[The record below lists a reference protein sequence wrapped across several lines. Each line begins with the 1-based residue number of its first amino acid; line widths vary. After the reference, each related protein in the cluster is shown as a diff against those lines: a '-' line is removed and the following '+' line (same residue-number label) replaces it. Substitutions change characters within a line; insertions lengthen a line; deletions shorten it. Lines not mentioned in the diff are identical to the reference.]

1 MSNQIDISKE
11 IGGKIRAHRKMRKM
25 TLDELASRV
34 YKSKATLSKYEKG
47 QIIID
52 IETLYAIAEA
62 LEIRIEHLLYRA
74 PDPQITIANT
84 DCPHFF
90 PPYSQF
96 YSYVYDGRKGVIMHC
111 VHDIL
116 EPLDKNRF
124 KIEMYMNSKSLDDY
138 QNCETSYYGTIEHFD
153 AVTNIL
159 LTNQRSPMEKASSQ
173 ILAPY
178 LDSETKWGLFK
189 GFSSRPMMP
198 VATKMLFSTRPLKED
213 ESLAKK
219 LMVNKEDIRL
229 FRLYNMYP
237 VM

>member
-1 MSNQIDISKE
+1 MSVISVE
-11 IGGKIRAHRKMRKM
+11 IGQKIRAHRKMRKM
-25 TLDELASRV
+25 TQDELAAKIF
-34 YKSKATLSKYEKG
+34 KSKATLSKYEKG
-47 QIIID
+47 EIVLD
-52 IETLYAIAEA
+52 VETLYAIAEA
-62 LEIRIEHLLYRA
+62 LQIRVEHLLHQV
-74 PDPQITIANT
+74 PDPQITVANS
-84 DCPHFF
+84 DCPAFF
-90 PPYSQF
+90 APYSQF
-96 YSYVYDGRKGVIMHC
+96 YSYVFDGRKKIIMHC

-138 QNCETSYYGTIEHFD
+138 RNCETAYYGTIEHFD

-189 GFSSRPMMP
+189 AFSSRPMMP
-198 VATKMLFSTRPLKED
+198 VATKMLFSTKPLKED
-213 ESLAKK
+213 AALAEK
-219 LMVNKEDIRL
+219 LKINKEDIRL
-229 FRLYNMYP
+229 FKLYNMYP